1 MSQFIDL
8 QLFST
13 ERKEPATPRR
23 RQLAREKGQVAL
35 SQDLTSAAGFF
46 AAAMALRYSLPLVC
60 RFIAARSQAMW
71 SAALPAE
78 PTVGWAVAVFRNV
91 FAYAGLAAAPV
102 VGAALVFGA
111 GVSVIQT
118 GLSFKANLLIPDW
131 NRLNPATG
139 VVRLFSRRA
148 LVDCLRSLL
157 KVGLIA
163 VLTWSTL
170 KRVLPEMSSLL
181 VRALPVSV
189 EITGTTL
196 DKLIMNCTVF
206 LIAAGGLDYLYQWW
220 ENERSLMMTEKEV
233 RDEARDADIK
243 PEVKSAIRSRQ
254 RQIARKRMMQDV
266 PKADVVVVNPTHY
279 AVALKYDAAEGP
291 APVVVA
297 KGLDD
302 LALRIR
308 KIAEE
313 AGVQVVQNPPL
324 ARALYR
330 AAEVGEMIPE
340 ELYKAVAE
348 VLAYVY
354 RVSGRMPGEGR
365 AV

>member
-1 MSQFIDL
+1 
-8 QLFST
+8 
-13 ERKEPATPRR
+13 
-23 RQLAREKGQVAL
+23 
-35 SQDLTSAAGFF
+35 
-46 AAAMALRYSLPLVC
+46 
-60 RFIAARSQAMW
+60 
-71 SAALPAE
+71 
-78 PTVGWAVAVFRNV
+78 
-91 FAYAGLAAAPV
+91 
-102 VGAALVFGA
+102 
-111 GVSVIQT
+111 
-118 GLSFKANLLIPDW
+118 
-131 NRLNPATG
+131 
-139 VVRLFSRRA
+139 
-148 LVDCLRSLL
+148 
-157 KVGLIA
+157 
-163 VLTWSTL
+163 
-170 KRVLPEMSSLL
+170 
-181 VRALPVSV
+181 V

-196 DKLIMNCTVF
+196 DRLVMNCSVF

-330 AAEVGEMIPE
+330 AADVGEMIPE